1 MIVDKV
7 RVTPESQIWFM
18 PGMGVETVLVITWSE
33 LLLVSQADLAR
44 VVDLGP
50 DVGVPVEG
58 VLAADAEVGRVVRGR
73 PAEIHRRLQLVVD
86 ALVHASPEDL
96 AVVDVGVQD
105 EVLGGVADA
114 EVVLGQLGLGGI
126 EGHLVAGEPALVAD
140 HGGGVDHRST
150 EVEID
155 VARQGARVVLQVSLD
170 FACRTKVQEK

>member
-1 MIVDKV
+1 MVNMVMPSNRHSGAVGNSMPQFPLHALSLKLEGHADLVSSLVEVLTVDD
-7 RVTPESQIWFM
+7 RRQGE
-18 PGMGVETVLVITWSE
+18 GDTWSE

-73 PAEIHRRLQLVVD
+73 PAEVHRRLQLVVD

-114 EVVLGQLGLGGI
+114 EVVL
-126 EGHLVAGEPALVAD
+126 
-140 HGGGVDHRST
+140 
-150 EVEID
+150 
-155 VARQGARVVLQVSLD
+155 
-170 FACRTKVQEK
+170 